1 MREIVFLNSEI
12 EKFFSN
18 QDPFQKAKEIEG
30 TIFRDFANRVTKE
43 FKINENSYFIKVHL
57 GLGWREIFKNYA
69 QFKQPSFGAYD
80 EWKALNKLQEIGIK
94 CPEPVAFGRQG
105 TNLGKLE
112 SFIITKSLGNT
123 ISLEDL
129 TLQWKEKPPLK
140 AMRDSVLKNVAE
152 LCKRMHLE
160 GINHRD
166 LYLCHFHVN
175 KDNPSKETYLI
186 DLHRAQL
193 RKHLPNRW
201 IVKDIG
207 GLLHSAI
214 DLNFSKRHF
223 YQFFKIYFNCSIR
236 ELFLYH
242 SKFIKSSSERAIRMF
257 LKPKINED
265 LQKVLLSLKGDQEL
279 LFLLEKELNKDI
291 KSN

>member
-1 MREIVFLNSEI
+1 MREVIFLNPEI
-12 EKFFSN
+12 KKFFSN

-30 TIFRDFANRVTKE
+30 TIYRDFANRVTKE
-43 FKINENSYFIKVHL
+43 FKINENNYFIKVHL
-57 GLGWREIFKNYA
+57 GLGWREILKNYA
-69 QFKQPSFGAYD
+69 QLKQPSFGAHD

-105 TNLGKLE
+105 INPSQLE
-112 SFIITKSLGNT
+112 SFIITKSLDNT
-123 ISLEDL
+123 VSLEDL
-129 TLQWKEKPPLK
+129 TLEWKRKPPSK
-140 AMRDSVLKNVAE
+140 AMRDSVLRNVAE

-175 KDNPSKETYLI
+175 KNIPSKETYLI

>member
-1 MREIVFLNSEI
+1 MREVIFLNPEI
-12 EKFFSN
+12 KKFFSN

-30 TIFRDFANRVTKE
+30 TIYRDFANRVTKE

-57 GLGWREIFKNYA
+57 GLGWREILKNYA
-69 QFKQPSFGAYD
+69 QLKQPSFGAHD

-105 TNLGKLE
+105 INPSQLE
-112 SFIITKSLGNT
+112 SFIITKSLDNT
-123 ISLEDL
+123 VSLEDL
-129 TLQWKEKPPLK
+129 TLEWKRKPPPK

-175 KDNPSKETYLI
+175 KDNPSKEIYLI

>member
-1 MREIVFLNSEI
+1 MREVIFLNPEI
-12 EKFFSN
+12 KKFFSN

-30 TIFRDFANRVTKE
+30 TIYRDFANRVTKE

-57 GLGWREIFKNYA
+57 GLGWREILKNYA
-69 QFKQPSFGAYD
+69 QLKQPSFGAHD

-105 TNLGKLE
+105 INPSQLE
-112 SFIITKSLGNT
+112 SFIITKSLDNT
-123 ISLEDL
+123 VSLEDL
-129 TLQWKEKPPLK
+129 TLEWKRKPPSK
-140 AMRDSVLKNVAE
+140 AMRDSVLRNVAE

>member
-1 MREIVFLNSEI
+1 MREVIFLNPEI
-12 EKFFSN
+12 KKFFSN

-30 TIFRDFANRVTKE
+30 TIYRDFANRVTKE

-57 GLGWREIFKNYA
+57 GLGWREILKNYA
-69 QFKQPSFGAYD
+69 QLKQPSFGAHD

-105 TNLGKLE
+105 INPSQLE
-112 SFIITKSLGNT
+112 SFIITKSLDNT
-123 ISLEDL
+123 VSLEDL
-129 TLQWKEKPPLK
+129 TLEWKRKPPPK
-140 AMRDSVLKNVAE
+140 AMRDSVLRNVAE